1 MNTEPPE
8 GDDLQ
13 RMLVAMKQNV
23 LERATPRSRRRRI
36 RPGIAIGVVG
46 LLALGTASGAVAVS
60 LSQQDHP
67 VAAPATTQE
76 PAPAPSATTP
86 TSAPITMT
94 PAPRPVQTPTATPTA
109 SGAGVR
115 IPGDCYLLV
124 PDADYA
130 RFFGAAR
137 HTSTIWTAD
146 GGQREPDGNDRI
158 QGLRD
163 PGEALSCAWQN
174 EGVVA
179 NISVVV
185 RPVAV
190 DADAGIA
197 DLVAGS
203 NPTCEDRL
211 GGRVC
216 SWTPG
221 TDSGDDVRGTYFTRG
236 NLTIDIMQTDFP
248 TNGLLPAIVGEIW
261 GD

>member
-23 LERATPRSRRRRI
+23 LERATPRRRRRA
-36 RPGIAIGVVG
+36 RPGLVIGVVG
-46 LLALGTASGAVAVS
+46 LLALGTASGAVALS
-60 LSQQDHP
+60 LSQQDRP
-67 VAAPATTQE
+67 VAAPTETQE
-76 PAPAPSATTP
+76 PEPAPSATTP
-86 TSAPITMT
+86 TSAPITAT
-94 PAPRPVQTPTATPTA
+94 PTPRPVPTPTPT
-109 SGAGVR
+109 SEPDVR

-124 PDADYA
+124 PDSDYA
-130 RFFGAAR
+130 RFFGAAQ
-137 HTSTIWTAD
+137 HTSTIWTPE
-146 GGQREPDGNDRI
+146 GGGRQPDGNDRI

-163 PGEALSCAWQN
+163 PDEALSCTWQN

-185 RPVAV
+185 RPAFED
-190 DADAGIA
+190 DAAEIPE
-197 DLVAGS
+197 LVAES

-211 GGRVC
+211 GGRAC

-221 TDSGDDVRGTYFTRG
+221 TDSGDAVRGTYFTRG

>member
-60 LSQQDHP
+60 LSQQDQP
-67 VAAPATTQE
+67 VAAPTATQE

-86 TSAPITMT
+86 TSAPITTT
-94 PAPRPVQTPTATPTA
+94 PAPRPTPTSTATAA
-109 SGAGVR
+109 SEPDVR

-137 HTSTIWTAD
+137 QTSTIWTAD
-146 GGQREPDGNDRI
+146 GGEREPDGNDRI
-158 QGLRD
+158 QKLRD
-163 PGEALSCAWQN
+163 PAESLACGWQN
-174 EGVVA
+174 EGVA
-179 NISVVV
+179 AHISVTV
-185 RPVAV
+185 RPVTSELNEYAASNV
-190 DADAGIA
+190 DSFD
-197 DLVAGS
+197 
-203 NPTCEDRL
+203 PTCVDRL
-211 GGRVC
+211 GGRAC
-216 SWTPG
+216 TYRPG
-221 TDSGDDVRGTYFTRG
+221 TDSGVDVTGTYFTRG
-236 NLTIDIMQTDFP
+236 NLAIEIVQTDFP

>member
-60 LSQQDHP
+60 LSQQDQP
-67 VAAPATTQE
+67 VAAPTATQE
-76 PAPAPSATTP
+76 PGPAPIATTP
-86 TSAPITMT
+86 TSAPITVT
-94 PAPRPVQTPTATPTA
+94 PTPRPAATGTAVPTREP
-109 SGAGVR
+109 GVR

-137 HTSTIWTAD
+137 QTSTIWTAD

-163 PGEALSCAWQN
+163 PGEALSCTWQN

-185 RPVAV
+185 RPASE
-190 DADAGIA
+190 DAAAGIA
-197 DLVAGS
+197 DLVAES
-203 NPTCEDRL
+203 HPTCEDRL

-236 NLTIDIMQTDFP
+236 GLTIDIMQTDFP